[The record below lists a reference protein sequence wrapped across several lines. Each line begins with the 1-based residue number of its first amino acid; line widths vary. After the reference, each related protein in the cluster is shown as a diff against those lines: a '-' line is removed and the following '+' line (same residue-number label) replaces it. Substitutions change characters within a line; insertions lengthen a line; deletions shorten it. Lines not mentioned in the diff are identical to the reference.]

1 MFYAF
6 FLLGVQANP
15 ICDGTETCKFNFD
28 EVCGSDGKTYVNKC
42 VFNKVKCFVDTTL
55 EWVETYA
62 ITVSC

>member
-55 EWVETYA
+55 E
-62 ITVSC
+62 